1 VGLQV
6 SIRESGD
13 VTILDLRG
21 RSTINGGESELLG
34 SRLQELVARGARK
47 LLLNLTNLT
56 QVDSTGV
63 SIIAK
68 TYVTL
73 KGQGGDLG
81 LLRPSGRVREVF
93 AVMHLLEIIPSFED
107 ETQALDSFKPQGY
120 FAKP

>member
-56 QVDSTGV
+56 QVDSTEV

-93 AVMHLLEIIPSFED
+93 AVLHLLEIIPSFED

>member
-1 VGLQV
+1 MGLQV

-93 AVMHLLEIIPSFED
+93 AVLHLLEIIPSFED